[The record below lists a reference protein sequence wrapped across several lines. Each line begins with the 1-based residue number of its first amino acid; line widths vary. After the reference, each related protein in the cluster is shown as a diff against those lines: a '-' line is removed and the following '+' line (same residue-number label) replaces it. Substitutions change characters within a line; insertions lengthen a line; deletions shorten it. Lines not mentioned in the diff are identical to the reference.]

1 MNIKVIDEEFS
12 VCKVKDFSET
22 NLEKNFCFMERTD
35 EENSLVCLTR
45 YIPENATDVDYG
57 WKAMRIEGQLDFNQI
72 GILAKI
78 SEILAI
84 NGISIFVVSTYN
96 PYYIMVKK
104 QNIEKALHAL
114 ENAGYNIVK

>member
-57 WKAMRIEGQLDFNQI
+57 WKAMRT
-72 GILAKI
+72 KC
-78 SEILAI
+78 SV
-84 NGISIFVVSTYN
+84 IFRRYCRRRF
-96 PYYIMVKK
+96 
-104 QNIEKALHAL
+104 
-114 ENAGYNIVK
+114 

>member
-45 YIPENATDVDYG
+45 YIP
-57 WKAMRIEGQLDFNQI
+57 
-72 GILAKI
+72 
-78 SEILAI
+78 
-84 NGISIFVVSTYN
+84 
-96 PYYIMVKK
+96 
-104 QNIEKALHAL
+104 
-114 ENAGYNIVK
+114 

>member
-1 MNIKVIDEEFS
+1 MDVKVMDEEFS
-12 VCKVKDFSET
+12 ICKVSDFSET

-57 WKAMRIEGQLDFNQI
+57 WKAMRIESRLDFKEV

-78 SEILAI
+78 SGILAD
-84 NGISIFVVSTYN
+84 NGICIFALSTFN
-96 PYYIMVKK
+96 TDYILVKRDR
-104 QNIEKALHAL
+104 IEDACAALEKA
-114 ENAGYNIVK
+114 GYHIVQ